1 MAVNSL
7 KVTQRISGE
16 TSPGPLTPWAV
27 LFTLRDYRTIQWCPE
42 TNNTTKSLRN
52 LRNMGSEGKGFWY
65 SVT

>member
-7 KVTQRISGE
+7 KVTQRVSGE

-42 TNNTTKSLRN
+42 TIPLSHL
-52 LRNMGSEGKGFWY
+52 GI
-65 SVT
+65 